1 MQKGWLVV
9 ERSEPS
15 DVSTQVELK
24 ENHRVTEGHREA
36 VY

>member
-1 MQKGWLVV
+1 MQKGWLEA

-24 ENHRVTEGHREA
+24 ENHRVT
-36 VY
+36 